1 MLPKKRILA
10 LLLLTSV
17 LDGCRAKDDKERY
30 NTLERLRV
38 MALRSE
44 PADLAPG
51 ESATLS
57 ALVYQPENAP
67 ITYEWSWCPARGGSN
82 DGYECAISE
91 GELRAIWES
100 LDTGVE
106 FPGYGLGTEATA
118 DFTHVLSLEIKQAV
132 CSAWAS
138 SEGADESAALMCLM
152 GLQPSVQLI
161 VRSDGEE
168 IVALK
173 DLHLLDGGSKGGD
186 TEQRNANPEVSTAIT
201 LALQIGGGSNN
212 ESGNGPGRGSG
223 DDDGQQYEEI
233 EAGSTL
239 EGNKRYKITVGVD
252 EDQAETFLPE
262 KREGLEP
269 PTERKESLFL
279 TWFVT
284 MGGAEQRT
292 SFIDGHTDFKDL
304 IDNHWELPHTPLEN
318 QAKLFLVL
326 RDERGGVGW
335 TEHVFDVTEAE

>member
-1 MLPKKRILA
+1 MLTKKRILA
-10 LLLLTSV
+10 LFLLTFV
-17 LDGCRAKDDKERY
+17 LYGCKAKDDKERY
-30 NTLERLRV
+30 NRLERLRV
-38 MALRSE
+38 MAIRSE
-44 PADLAPG
+44 PADLVFG

-57 ALVYQPENAP
+57 ALVYQPENAS
-67 ITYEWSWCPARGGSN
+67 ITYEWSWCPARSGSN

-91 GELRAIWES
+91 DELRAIWAG
-100 LDTGVE
+100 LNTPVE
-106 FPGYGLGTEATA
+106 FPGFSLGRDATA
-118 DFTHVLSLEIKQAV
+118 EFTHILSFEIKQAL

-161 VRSDGEE
+161 VRSDGEG
-168 IVALK
+168 IVSIK
-173 DLHLLDGGSKGGD
+173 DLVLLDGGKGGSAN
-186 TEQRNANPEVSTAIT
+186 QRNANPEVSTAIR
-201 LALQIGGGSNN
+201 LGRQVADNSSN
-212 ESGNGPGRGSG
+212 ESGSGPGRGSG
-223 DDDGQQYEEI
+223 DDNAKDYEEI

-239 EGNKRYKITVGVD
+239 EGNKRYKVIVGVD

-262 KREGLEP
+262 KKEGLEP

-284 MGGAEQRT
+284 MGSAEKRT

-304 IDNHWELPHTPLEN
+304 LDNYWELPHTPLVN